1 MLYFAA
7 ASSFSGRLWTQARP
21 REWEEIP
28 ARGSMV
34 VGVEGVGGVLLV
46 VLLILGWKRY
56 DQLRSF
62 AQRCLRMSKC
72 GLMLW

>member
-1 MLYFAA
+1 VH
-7 ASSFSGRLWTQARP
+7 

-34 VGVEGVGGVLLV
+34 VGVDVMGGVVVVVVRL

-62 AQRCLRMSKC
+62 AQRCLRMSK
-72 GLMLW
+72 